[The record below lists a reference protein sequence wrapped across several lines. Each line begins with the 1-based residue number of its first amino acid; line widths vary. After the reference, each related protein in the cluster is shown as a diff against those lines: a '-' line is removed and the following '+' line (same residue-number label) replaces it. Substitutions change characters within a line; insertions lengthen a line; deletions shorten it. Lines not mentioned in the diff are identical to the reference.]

1 MIEKIVLNTEKHIF
15 EPPEKIAEKLNYFKQ
30 ISNSGLEH
38 LSNEELE
45 KIQSDFNRFLNI
57 NLTLFADTYPT
68 KLFRITRNKRLYK
81 ENPYKLQKITDLM
94 GPPEEYASLGR
105 VNMKGESVFYS
116 ALDFNTAVW
125 ETQPEEGEYI
135 TLSEWK
141 IKVGQK
147 LYNHFIFHPEET
159 NLSKESQNAQKAHLQ
174 QIGVIR
180 EDYKKT
186 FIEILKFIAEEF
198 MKPVDR
204 DKSENYLFSSLIGSR
219 FLQNGKDLNG
229 FQIEAISYPSTRRDC
244 EVTNIAILNSLVLEK
259 LDLVSAKIMTVG
271 ETNYDIE
278 NKNREDLIKI
288 SPLVTE
294 SERFDFENNRIYW
307 NLKKE
312 LEDGIKIHMEMENRK
327 RHIIE

>member
-1 MIEKIVLNTEKHIF
+1 MIEKIVLDTEKHIF
-15 EPPEKIAEKLNYFKQ
+15 EPPEKIAEKLNYFRQ
-30 ISNSGLEH
+30 ISNSGLEN
-38 LSNEELE
+38 LSSEELE
-45 KIQSDFNRFLNI
+45 KIKSEFNRFLNI

-68 KLFRITRNKRLYK
+68 KLFRITRNKLLYK
-81 ENPYKLQKITDLM
+81 ENPYKLQKISDLM
-94 GPPEEYASLGR
+94 GPPEEVASLGR
-105 VNMKGESVFYS
+105 LNMKGESVFYS

-125 ETQPEEGEYI
+125 ETQPEKGEYI

-141 IKVGQK
+141 IKEGQK

-159 NLSKESQNAQKAHLQ
+159 NLSKESQNAQKAHLE

-180 EDYKKT
+180 EDYRKT
-186 FIEILKFIAEEF
+186 FTEIQKFVAEEF

-204 DKSENYLFSSLIGSR
+204 TKKANYLFSSIIGSR
-219 FLQNGKDLNG
+219 FLQNGKDANG

-244 EVTNIAILNSLVLEK
+244 AVTNIAILNSLVLEK

-271 ETNYDIE
+271 ETNYDLE
-278 NKNREDLIKI
+278 NKDRNDLILI

-294 SERFDFENNRIYW
+294 SERFDFENNRIHW

-312 LEDGIKIHMEMENRK
+312 LEDGIKLHQKYGE
-327 RHIIE
+327 

>member
-1 MIEKIVLNTEKHIF
+1 MIEKIVLDTEKHIF
-15 EPPEKIAEKLNYFKQ
+15 EPPEKIVEKLNYFRQ
-30 ISNSGLEH
+30 ISNAGLEN
-38 LSNEELE
+38 LSNQELD
-45 KIQSDFNRFLNI
+45 KIKSDFNRFLNI

-81 ENPYKLQKITDLM
+81 ENPYKLQKISDLM
-94 GPPEEYASLGR
+94 GPPEEFASLGR
-105 VNMKGESVFYS
+105 LNMLGESVFYS

-125 ETQPEEGEYI
+125 ETQPEVGEYI
-135 TLSEWK
+135 TVSEWK
-141 IKVGQK
+141 IKDDQK

-159 NLSKESQNAQKAHLQ
+159 NLSKESQLAHIAHLE

-204 DKSENYLFSSLIGSR
+204 DKSANYLFSSIIGSR
-219 FLQNGKDLNG
+219 FLQNDKDKNG
-229 FQIEAISYPSTRRDC
+229 FKIEAISYPSTRRDC
-244 EVTNIAILNSLVLEK
+244 EVTNVAILNSLVLEK

-271 ETNYDIE
+271 ETNYDFE
-278 NKNREDLIKI
+278 NKDRNDLIKI
-288 SPLVTE
+288 SPLITE

-307 NLKKE
+307 NLEKE
-312 LEDGIKIHMEMENRK
+312 LADGIKIHMEMENQK
-327 RHIIE
+327 L